1 MLSQKNRIPRKDF
14 PAHSRQGF
22 RVFSELFSGTVY
34 PSSETGVRVSIV
46 VSKKTAK
53 LAVVRNRLRRVFY
66 EAIKPYLKD
75 ISGGSL
81 VVLYPKQGSIK
92 AAFKVIESELESALK
107 KAKVLI

>member
-1 MLSQKNRIPRKDF
+1 MLSQKNRITRKDF

-22 RVFSELFSGTVY
+22 RVFSELFSGTVC
-34 PSSETGVRVSIV
+34 PSNEKEVRVSVV

-75 ISGGSL
+75 ISSGSL
-81 VVLYPKQGSIK
+81 LVLYPKQAAVKADFSLIK
-92 AAFKVIESELESALK
+92 SELESALK
-107 KAKVLI
+107 KAKIVV